1 MTTAT
6 HQHAQPMLPW
16 LLAGTLD
23 DADLAAIERHVAGC
37 AECQSDLAWQRQLR
51 AASAPPEAACDA
63 DRAYAALQPRLGVQ
77 EPRIGVLAR
86 WRNVVAANNS
96 WLRWAAGAQLAV
108 IAVLATLLARP
119 PAGTDYRALGAAP
132 PAGSVVVTFRPDTPE
147 REIRRILQ
155 ANGARVIGGPTVTDA
170 YVLALPAAQSSAAL
184 ARLRAESAV
193 TLAEPLTPGG
203 HP

>member
-37 AECQSDLAWQRQLR
+37 AECQADLAWQRQLR
-51 AASAPPEAACDA
+51 AASAPPDAGCDA
-63 DRAYAALQPRLGVQ
+63 DRAYAALLPRLDVQ

-86 WRNVVAANNS
+86 WRAAVAANNA

-108 IAVLATLLARP
+108 IAVMALLLAHP
-119 PAGTDYRALGAAP
+119 SFVADYRALGAAP
-132 PAGSVVVTFRPDTPE
+132 AAGSVVVAFRPDTPE

-155 ANGARVIGGPTVTDA
+155 ANGARVIDGPTVTDA
-170 YVLALPAAQSSAAL
+170 YVLALPAAQSGPVV
-184 ARLRAESAV
+184 ARLRAEPAV
-193 TLAEPLTPGG
+193 TLAEPLAHGG
-203 HP
+203 RP